1 MFKREKLTMGQ
12 QLTIMMLVILS
23 ITTIVVGTV
32 NYTMSKDELLT
43 TTKNR
48 LARET
53 DMMKDIAANLDFV
66 YVSYYDYFQSQLERT
81 IDEQKQTLT
90 KDGLTSFYYRLA
102 DGNFTPFKTSQDQN
116 LTPIDS
122 FKS

>member
-23 ITTIVVGTV
+23 ITTIVVGIV
-32 NYTMSKDELLT
+32 NYTISKDELLT

-48 LARET
+48 LA
-53 DMMKDIAANLDFV
+53 
-66 YVSYYDYFQSQLERT
+66 
-81 IDEQKQTLT
+81 
-90 KDGLTSFYYRLA
+90 
-102 DGNFTPFKTSQDQN
+102 DGNFTPFKTSRDQN

>member
-43 TTKNR
+43 TTKKPSR
-48 LARET
+48 
-53 DMMKDIAANLDFV
+53 
-66 YVSYYDYFQSQLERT
+66 S
-81 IDEQKQTLT
+81 
-90 KDGLTSFYYRLA
+90 
-102 DGNFTPFKTSQDQN
+102 
-116 LTPIDS
+116 
-122 FKS
+122 